1 MDISVSYTH
10 LKKML
15 ADMSMPVI
23 KGNKLSIT
31 FLESLLGEYGFERS
45 DFVYEPGQFSIR
57 GSIVDVY
64 SFAEERPVRIDFF
77 GDEVESIRYFDV
89 ETQLSE
95 QLIDKVVIVPDLS
108 ESTDKNDNVGLDVY
122 KRQDLKF

>member
-1 MDISVSYTH
+1 M
-10 LKKML
+10 
-15 ADMSMPVI
+15 
-23 KGNKLSIT
+23 
-31 FLESLLGEYGFERS
+31 GEYGFERN

-95 QLIDKVVIVPDLS
+95 QLIDKAGDRPDLS
-108 ESTDKNDNVGLDVY
+108 ESTDKMITWG
-122 KRQDLKF
+122 

>member
-1 MDISVSYTH
+1 MNT
-10 LKKML
+10 
-15 ADMSMPVI
+15 
-23 KGNKLSIT
+23 
-31 FLESLLGEYGFERS
+31 GFERS

-95 QLIDKVVIVPDLS
+95 QLIEKIVIDS
-108 ESTDKNDNVGLDVY
+108 GFE
-122 KRQDLKF
+122 

>member
-1 MDISVSYTH
+1 MI
-10 LKKML
+10 
-15 ADMSMPVI
+15 
-23 KGNKLSIT
+23 
-31 FLESLLGEYGFERS
+31 
-45 DFVYEPGQFSIR
+45 FVYEPGQFSIR

-108 ESTDKNDNVGLDVY
+108 ESTDKNDNVGLTEFWERGHVVDEEFLV
-122 KRQDLKF
+122 DS